1 MKSWEENFS
10 LLDLG
15 EPRSVFWI
23 KCEEKMAL
31 LQIDGC
37 LTVIGQI
44 LNNLSDSDLLNLRE
58 ASPKL
63 ENLFSRLQP
72 AYWRKRL
79 YKSYRYVLVDRFLKH
94 TG

>member
-1 MKSWEENFS
+1 
-10 LLDLG
+10 
-15 EPRSVFWI
+15 
-23 KCEEKMAL
+23 MAL

-79 YKSYRYVLVDRFLKH
+79 HKTYRSILVQRFLQH
-94 TG
+94 TGQFSF

>member
-1 MKSWEENFS
+1 
-10 LLDLG
+10 
-15 EPRSVFWI
+15 
-23 KCEEKMAL
+23 MAL

-79 YKSYRYVLVDRFLKH
+79 YKSYRSGLVDRFLEH
-94 TG
+94 TGRFPSKKPRFFPYKLFVCFRNK